1 MKEQRIREEL
11 TQCRE
16 VLSDLFQSGLAG
28 APESL
33 IERCGR
39 EAKYV
44 RQYGMEWL
52 ADKMT
57 LLAEQLEKRRHVTR
71 EENEA
76 EIVRLFCQIETFVEE
91 GIRICGLEEA
101 GVRIRKKEWEQ
112 ED

>member
-11 TQCRE
+11 TQCRD
-16 VLSDLFQSGLAG
+16 VLSDLFQSGLSG

-33 IERCGR
+33 LERCGR

-52 ADKMT
+52 ANEMT
-57 LLAEQLEKRRHVTR
+57 YLSEQLEKRRHATR

-76 EIVRLFCQIETFVEE
+76 EIVRAFCRIETFLEE
-91 GIRICGLEEA
+91 GIRLCSLEEA
-101 GVRIRKKEWEQ
+101 GVRIRQKEWEQ

>member
-16 VLSDLFQSGLAG
+16 ILSDLFQSGLTG

-33 IERCGR
+33 LERCGK
-39 EAKYV
+39 EATYV

-52 ADKMT
+52 ADEMI
-57 LLAEQLEKRRHVTR
+57 LLADLLEKRRHVTK

-76 EIVRLFCQIETFVEE
+76 EIVRCFCQIETFLEE
-91 GIRICGLEEA
+91 GIRLCGLEVA
-101 GVRIRKKEWEQ
+101 GVRIRQKEWEQ